1 MLCHTA
7 DPEEKRKIIGDVFV
21 RITDEI
27 VAELNLK
34 PEEVRIADNMIS
46 KFSLEWFSLNW
57 QPSEQLFLLN
67 IYDQ

>member
-7 DPEEKRKIIGDVFV
+7 EPEEKRKIIGDVFV

-34 PEEVRIADNMIS
+34 PEDVRFLDNMIGNYP
-46 KFSLEWFSLNW
+46 WNG
-57 QPSEQLFLLN
+57 LF
-67 IYDQ
+67 